1 MTLYGTSSTSTSGLN
16 VDNAGAMPSG
26 TSSSRS
32 GPSKHVSNAW
42 FARWPNSAVPRK
54 LLNSVPGSGNGKRT
68 GGAWCVCL
76 TMSPVIYICSVC
88 FGSMPSIR
96 NSSSPGRYSI
106 PQSECGAV
114 RRAFIW
120 PASCKACTR
129 CMAAPTN
136 IFGGASIADVI

>member
-32 GPSKHVSNAW
+32 GPSKHASNAW
-42 FARWPNSAVPRK
+42 FARWLSNAVPRK
-54 LLNSVPGSGNGKRT
+54 PPNSVPGSGNGKRT
-68 GGAWCVCL
+68 GGVWCVCL
-76 TMSPVIYICSVC
+76 TMPPVIYICSVC
-88 FGSMPSIR
+88 LRHMPSIR

-120 PASCKACTR
+120 PASYKACTR

-136 IFGGASIADVI
+136 IFGGVSIADVI